1 MKIQKK
7 RKLPSEKSIRTEN
20 KSTTFI
26 ASMKVSYIRSRGDL
40 NLEHFVVA
48 RMAFLLMNINWAAN
62 AFSFIFKAS
71 WRHLIIKKEKLLGGI
86 IILVKVENQLG
97 PGNTNVALFQFKF
110 QFQNF
115 KLKLSI
121 FKTDID
127 NSLEL
132 RTDS

>member
-1 MKIQKK
+1 M
-7 RKLPSEKSIRTEN
+7 
-20 KSTTFI
+20 
-26 ASMKVSYIRSRGDL
+26 
-40 NLEHFVVA
+40 
-48 RMAFLLMNINWAAN
+48 
-62 AFSFIFKAS
+62 
-71 WRHLIIKKEKLLGGI
+71 IIKKEKLLGGI

-97 PGNTNVALFQFKF
+97 PGNTNAAIFQFKF

-132 RTDS
+132 RTKSKSEAVRRTTGHIDILTYPHNSFISMKTIF